1 MAKFWL
7 SFRFL
12 QVFFS
17 SSGSNILAGTRDKRK
32 HPRLVHRASVLVTYS
47 SGQSE
52 PLQMHDFSE
61 TGMFIQCSNANLPR
75 VGELLQVQ
83 TLEIEDAPML
93 SVKVMRTETG
103 QGFAVEFVQ

>member
-1 MAKFWL
+1 M
-7 SFRFL
+7 
-12 QVFFS
+12 
-17 SSGSNILAGTRDKRK
+17 
-32 HPRLVHRASVLVTYS
+32 TYS

-52 PLQMHDFSE
+52 PLQMYDFSE
-61 TGMFIQCSNANLPR
+61 TGMFIRCSNVNLPR

-93 SVKVMRTETG
+93 NVKVMRTETG